1 MFTFNEGQSGWTN
14 IVESTCVHAYTEV
27 HVHAHART
35 QREIE
40 LRDSVMSFSSRDG
53 DFTFSAESGDEF
65 IVADFVVW
73 SFSHPSSALLMK

>member
-14 IVESTCVHAYTEV
+14 IVESTHVHAYTEALAR
-27 HVHAHART
+27 AHART

-40 LRDSVMSFSSRDG
+40 RRDSVMSFSSRG
-53 DFTFSAESGDEF
+53 QRLHVFRQSGDEF

-73 SFSHPSSALLMK
+73 SFSHPRSALLMK